1 MNLLARNVAVPFSD
15 RCATVTGDFSKTAFN
30 KAFAG
35 KIDENDFVTVE
46 KFIPGT
52 FQKHV
57 NNDRKFVNGVCRDFA
72 DGLKK
77 AKAFVH
83 DTYKMS
89 KGNLK
94 LVSAILIKFLFFHQM
109 IVLQKL

>member
-1 MNLLARNVAVPFSD
+1 MVS
-15 RCATVTGDFSKTAFN
+15 
-30 KAFAG
+30 
-35 KIDENDFVTVE
+35 VE
-46 KFIPGT
+46 T
-52 FQKHV
+52 
-57 NNDRKFVNGVCRDFA
+57 FA

-94 LVSAILIKFLFFHQM
+94 LVFAILIKFLFFHEM
-109 IVLQKL
+109 IVLQKP